1 MGTTSKRF
9 QDLNLSNYF
18 LFAAAAEDE
27 ETSQL
32 LLETLL
38 GIKIGDV
45 KVSVEHSLLYSSDF
59 RSVRL
64 DVYVSDTVEVH
75 YNMEMENG
83 DRTSLPQRSRYH
95 QAEMDVV
102 SLAPGEDFAEL
113 KPVYVVFICTFDPFG
128 RGLYRYTFENRCCEE
143 DFSLGDGATRVFL
156 STKGTNEDEV
166 PKELVNLLH
175 YVENSTDAYV
185 SEVDDPTVRK
195 LHERIRELKRSR
207 EWEARYMQFEELLR
221 EREKEGRVEGFE
233 QGRMEERK
241 RILALTAAMAAA
253 GEAEQI
259 PRLSGDPAFLE
270 EMLAKYRIRD
280 AQTAGN

>member
-1 MGTTSKRF
+1 MATRF

-18 LFAAAAEDE
+18 LFAAAAENE

-38 GIKIGDV
+38 GIKISGV
-45 KVSVEHSLLYSSDF
+45 KVSVEHSLLYSSNF

-75 YNMEMENG
+75 YNMEMENSE
-83 DRTSLPQRSRYH
+83 RTSLPQRSRYH
-95 QAEMDVV
+95 QAEMDVTA
-102 SLAPGEDFAEL
+102 LKPGENFAEL

-128 RGLYRYTFENRCCEE
+128 RGRYRYTFTNRCEEE
-143 DFSLGDGATRVFL
+143 DFPLGDGATRVFL
-156 STKGTNEDEV
+156 STKGTNESEV

-221 EREKEGRVEGFE
+221 DREREGRKRGLE
-233 QGRMEERK
+233 QGRAEERN
-241 RILALTAAMAAA
+241 RILTLTAAMAAA

-259 PRLSGDPAFLE
+259 ARLSSDPAFLE
-270 EMLAKYRIRD
+270 EMLAKYHLQD
-280 AQTAGN
+280 ADAGDTRA

>member
-1 MGTTSKRF
+1 MGTTRF

-38 GIKIGDV
+38 GIKISGV

-64 DVYVSDTVEVH
+64 DVYVSDTVEVR
-75 YNMEMENG
+75 YNMEMENSE
-83 DRTSLPQRSRYH
+83 RTSLPQRSRYH
-95 QAEMDVV
+95 QAEMDVIA
-102 SLAPGEDFAEL
+102 LKPGEDFATL

-128 RGLYRYTFENRCCEE
+128 RGLYRYTFENRCCEK
-143 DFSLGDGATRVFL
+143 DFPLGDGATRVFL
-156 STKGTNEDEV
+156 STKGTNEPEV

-195 LHERIRELKRSR
+195 LHERICELKRSR

-221 EREKEGRVEGFE
+221 EREREGRE
-233 QGRMEERK
+233 QGRTEERS

-259 PRLSGDPAFLE
+259 PRLRSDPVFLK
-270 EMLAKYRIRD
+270 EMLGKYHLQNAD
-280 AQTAGN
+280 TGDMQA